1 MIPQVRIRRAL
12 LLVAVTALLWP
23 SSTAAQAPPDRESTR
38 ESTKDK
44 QRTEDACAALPE
56 DRRRERRE
64 CMTEEERREADQ
76 QRRMKEAEQKE
87 RPDHTSFLKWVHVD
101 GMWVP
106 TQLGASTY
114 GLIGSHLVVANL
126 GRVHFYGPPGVMLL
140 LENYGNGRRI
150 RPALSWGISLH
161 ITDFRMPGTEQ
172 NARLFFNVAKCWT
185 MGDQRTGMDMAG
197 LSVTWKK

>member
-1 MIPQVRIRRAL
+1 MIPPLRLRSALLVVGAAL
-12 LLVAVTALLWP
+12 LLGP
-23 SSTAAQAPPDRESTR
+23 SSTAAQTSPDSPA
-38 ESTKDK
+38 TKEK
-44 QRTEDACAALPE
+44 QRQEEACAKLPE
-56 DRRRERRE
+56 DRRHERRE

-76 QRRMKEAEQKE
+76 QQRRKEAEEKE
-87 RPDHTSFLKWVHVD
+87 RPSHSSFLKWVHVD

-106 TQLGASTY
+106 TQVGASTY
-114 GLIGSHLVVANL
+114 GLIGSHVVVANL
-126 GRVHFYGPPGVMLL
+126 GRVHFFGPPGVMLL

-161 ITDFRMPGTEQ
+161 VTDFRMPGTAQ

>member
-1 MIPQVRIRRAL
+1 MIPQVRLRRAL
-12 LLVAVTALLWP
+12 LLIATALLLWP
-23 SSTAAQAPPDRESTR
+23 SSTAAQAAPDS
-38 ESTKDK
+38 ESTKEK
-44 QRTEDACAALPE
+44 QRQEDACAALPE
-56 DRRRERRE
+56 GRRRERKE

-76 QRRMKEAEQKE
+76 QRRLKEAEQRE
-87 RPDHTSFLKWVHVD
+87 RPDHSSFLKWVHVD
-101 GMWVP
+101 GMWIP

-126 GRVHFYGPPGVMLL
+126 GRVHFFGPPGVMLL

-150 RPALSWGISLH
+150 KPALSWGISLH

-185 MGDQRTGMDMAG
+185 MGDHRTGMDMAG